1 MKRAPAVMLH
11 KLNGRLLTFRV
22 GEDFAYKISGVTY
35 VKVGGGKEYAIKET
49 LDELDTLIQEAKL

>member
-35 VKVGGGKEYAIKET
+35 VEVGGKEYAIKET
-49 LDELDTLIQEAKL
+49 LDELDTLIQEAKS